1 MTSIKTGKTQK
12 CERKKLNFFYYKL
25 SEKTKNDSD
34 DKAMEKIKTNKN
46 KNRELQHT
54 TDNRQRVHRTD
65 KGSDESVNMCST
77 RISSSKRR
85 KKSTPCGY
93 MVDGGGSGGK
103 QKTRQ
108 YLTATTKT

>member
-1 MTSIKTGKTQK
+1 MTAT
-12 CERKKLNFFYYKL
+12 
-25 SEKTKNDSD
+25 TKRW
-34 DKAMEKIKTNKN
+34 KKIKTNKNKN

-65 KGSDESVNMCST
+65 KGSDDSVNMCST

-93 MVDGGGSGGK
+93 MVDGGGSGDK

>member
-1 MTSIKTGKTQK
+1 MTATTK
-12 CERKKLNFFYYKL
+12 RWKKL
-25 SEKTKNDSD
+25 KTKQT
-34 DKAMEKIKTNKN
+34 KIKIENYNTQPDE
-46 KNRELQHT
+46 RP

-65 KGSDESVNMCST
+65 KGSDDSVNMCST

-103 QKTRQ
+103 QNNQTISGNNKDLIETVGDACEMRE
-108 YLTATTKT
+108 